1 MSIVPAFHKVWLH
14 DICVCKADPV
24 TALIEAALASQYHH
38 PLHGSHEGDEP
49 LEALL
54 ITWFVE
60 CYSLLP

>member
-49 LEALL
+49 LEAIL
-54 ITWFVE
+54 IT
-60 CYSLLP
+60 